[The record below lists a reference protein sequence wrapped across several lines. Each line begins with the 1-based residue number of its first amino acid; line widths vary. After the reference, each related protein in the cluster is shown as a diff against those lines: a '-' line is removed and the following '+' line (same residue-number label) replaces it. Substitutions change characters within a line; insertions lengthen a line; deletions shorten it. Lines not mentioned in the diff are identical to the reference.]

1 MGITKLTPWVFLIF
15 GLLTLLRGVL
25 RWMREPGA
33 TMAYVLVAS
42 GLSAVALGVA
52 GFLIRRQGAA

>member
-1 MGITKLTPWVFLIF
+1 MLGTKATPWFFLLF

-25 RWMREPGA
+25 RWFSIPGA

-42 GLSAVALGVA
+42 GLSLTALGVA
-52 GFLIRRQGAA
+52 GFWTRRKSAV